1 MRGTGP
7 CFDYNVNRSS
17 DNGSTGL
24 KSKENMANIHSTAV
38 VAADVQ
44 LADDVTIGPFCVVEK
59 DVSIGSGTILAN
71 NVVIGEN
78 TVIGKN
84 NEFYSHTAIGLIPQ
98 MLGWGMDA
106 ETGGLEIG
114 DGNVFR
120 EQATVHRSMYSDSV
134 TRIGNNNLFMVSTH
148 IGHDSVLGD
157 QIVLTNL
164 VALAGHCRLEDGVWI
179 SGLVGVHQFVT
190 MGQWS
195 YVAGQS
201 SVARDVPPF
210 VMLCGSY
217 PTRVRSVNA
226 KGMKRGGF
234 TPEQQEAVS
243 TAFKRLYGKNGNGA
257 LLATARSMAQEDGLD
272 DTVQL
277 MLESI
282 EKASQHRYGR
292 HLELARR

>member
-1 MRGTGP
+1 
-7 CFDYNVNRSS
+7 
-17 DNGSTGL
+17 
-24 KSKENMANIHSTAV
+24 MANIHSTAV
-38 VAADVQ
+38 VDADVQ
-44 LADDVTIGPFCVVEK
+44 LADDVTVGPFCVVEK
-59 DVSIGSGTILAN
+59 GVSMDSGTILAN
-71 NVVIGEN
+71 NVVIGQN
-78 TVIGKN
+78 TVIGKK

-98 MLGWGMDA
+98 MLGWDMNA
-106 ETGGLEIG
+106 ETGGLVIG
-114 DGNVFR
+114 DNNVFR
-120 EQATVHRSMYSDSV
+120 EQSSVHRSMYSDSV

-190 MGQWS
+190 LGQWS
-195 YVAGQS
+195 YVAGHS

-217 PTRVRSVNA
+217 PTRIRSVNA

-234 TPEQQEAVS
+234 TLGQEEAV
-243 TAFKRLYGKNGNGA
+243 TRAFKKLYGRNGNEA
-257 LLATARSMAQEDGLD
+257 LLATARAMAQEDGLD
-272 DTVQL
+272 DTVRL
-277 MLESI
+277 MLDSI

-292 HLELARR
+292 YLELFRR